1 MHKTGS
7 LEATRD
13 LLGTVKG
20 DLSKLIAE
28 KCGDDRAVSMR
39 LEGFLEK
46 LYISD

>member
-1 MHKTGS
+1 MHQTGS

-20 DLSKLIAE
+20 DLHRLVAE
-28 KCGDDRAVSMR
+28 KRGDDQAVSMR
-39 LEGFLEK
+39 LEKFLEK